1 MHFKALWPLTKK
13 SNRGFRGYPAATVAF
28 YGPDDRRASKAAVGI
43 VASEGTE
50 PTELERWFSAD
61 GDVRNDVD
69 IISAIQ
75 TFVDRHSVKTVIVA
89 DRIIGC
95 PHEEGTDYPDGQKC
109 PLCPFWAT
117 RDRWSGD
124 VLH

>member
-1 MHFKALWPLTKK
+1 MHHKALWSLTKK

-28 YGPDDRRASKAAVGI
+28 YGPDDRRASKLAVGI
-43 VASEGTE
+43 VPAEGAE
-50 PTELERWFSAD
+50 ATELERWVSD
-61 GDVRNDVD
+61 QGDVRDDAN
-69 IISAIQ
+69 INAAIM
-75 TFVDRHSVKTVIVA
+75 TFLEQHGTKTVIVA

-95 PHEEGTDYPDGQKC
+95 PHEEGIDYPDGQKC
-109 PLCPFWAT
+109 PQCPFWAT

>member
-1 MHFKALWPLTKK
+1 MHYQALWPLTKK
-13 SNRGFRGYPAATVAF
+13 SNRGFRGGYPAATVAF
-28 YGPDDRRASKAAVGI
+28 YGPDDRRASK
-43 VASEGTE
+43 VAT
-50 PTELERWFSAD
+50 WFSED
-61 GDVRNDVD
+61 GDVRDDVD
-69 IISAIQ
+69 IISAIL
-75 TFVDRHSVKTVIVA
+75 TFVDRHCVKTVIVA

-109 PLCPFWAT
+109 RQCPFWAT